1 MSFAIRPDQ
10 PNAGA
15 VFNAGRVAPHCMI
28 GNVTRMDATAT
39 SACCNA
45 WGHGIRSLTD
55 GRASLVLSSSSPLVA
70 SSPASGRS
78 GAGFFFLSELHG

>member
-15 VFNAGRVAPHCMI
+15 VFNTGRVAPLCMI

-55 GRASLVLSSSSPLVA
+55 GRASLVLSSSSLWWGFVA
-70 SSPASGRS
+70 RVRSLRRGRL
-78 GAGFFFLSELHG
+78 FLREPS